1 MELKKCTKCQEEKD
15 IINFR
20 VYNKK
25 GKKFIQSICKKCEN
39 ERNKIYTQKHKEE
52 IAKYKK
58 EYAIMNAE
66 KIKEYKRIYYK
77 ENLEKI
83 KQRKKEQYEQNKT
96 DILAK
101 NKIYR
106 QKNIQRC
113 KENHR
118 KYYENHKDK
127 IIARITKYKKER
139 RKQDKIY
146 KVKCQVRHLI
156 GLSFARKGYIKSKKT
171 EEILGMD
178 LLNFYNYL
186 LRTFRNNYGYEWD
199 GIESVHID
207 HIIPLSM
214 AKTEKEVISLCHY
227 TNLQL
232 LKAKDN
238 LQKQDKTDYKIMKQE
253 VIL

>member
-39 ERNKIYTQKHKEE
+39 ERNKIYAQKHKEE

-66 KIKEYKRIYYK
+66 KIKEYKKIYYQ

-83 KQRKKEQYEQNKT
+83 KQRHKYQYEKN
-96 DILAK
+96 K
-101 NKIYR
+101 NKILAQNKVYR
-106 QKNIQRC
+106 EIHKDKD
-113 KENHR
+113 KENHK
-118 KYYENHKDK
+118 KYYENHKNK
-127 IIARITKYKKER
+127 IIARTTEYGKQR

-146 KVKCQVRHLI
+146 KFKCQVRHLI

-171 EEILGMD
+171 EEILGID

-186 LRTFRNNYGYEWD
+186 LRTFKNNYGYEWD
-199 GIESVHID
+199 GMESVHID

-238 LQKQDKTDYKIMKQE
+238 LQKQDKTDYKIMK
-253 VIL
+253 

>member
-1 MELKKCTKCQEEKD
+1 MEFKVCTKCNEQKAVD
-15 IINFR
+15 SFR

-25 GKKFIQSICKKCEN
+25 GKNFIQSICKTCEN
-39 ERNKIYTQKHKEE
+39 ERNKIYAQKHKEE

-66 KIKEYKRIYYK
+66 KIKEYKKTYYK

-83 KQRKKEQYEQNKT
+83 KTKKKEIYEKN
-96 DILAK
+96 K
-101 NKIYR
+101 NKILAQNKVYR
-106 QKNIQRC
+106 EIHKDKE
-113 KENHR
+113 KENHK
-118 KYYENHKDK
+118 KYYENHKNK
-127 IIARITKYKKER
+127 IIAKTTEYEKER

-146 KVKCQVRHLI
+146 KFKCQVRHLI
-156 GLSFARKGYIKSKKT
+156 GLSFTRKGYIKSKKT

-186 LRTFRNNYGYEWD
+186 LRTFKNNYGYEWD
-199 GIESVHID
+199 GMEPVHID

-232 LKAKDN
+232 LKAQDN
-238 LQKQDKTDYKIMKQE
+238 LQKQDKTDYKIMK
-253 VIL
+253 

>member
-39 ERNKIYTQKHKEE
+39 ERNKIYAQKHKEE

-106 QKNIQRC
+106 EIHKDKD
-113 KENHR
+113 KENHK
-118 KYYENHKDK
+118 KYYENHKNK
-127 IIARITKYKKER
+127 IIARTTEYGKQR

-146 KVKCQVRHLI
+146 KFKCQARHLI
-156 GLSFARKGYIKSKKT
+156 GLSFTRKGYIKSKKT
-171 EEILGMD
+171 EEILGID

-186 LRTFRNNYGYEWD
+186 LRTFKNNYGYEWD

-238 LQKQDKTDYKIMKQE
+238 LQKQDKTDYKIMK
-253 VIL
+253 

>member
-39 ERNKIYTQKHKEE
+39 ERNKIYAQKHKEE

-66 KIKEYKRIYYK
+66 KIKEYKKIYYQ

-83 KQRKKEQYEQNKT
+83 KQRHKYQYEKN
-96 DILAK
+96 K
-101 NKIYR
+101 NKILAQNKVYR
-106 QKNIQRC
+106 EIHKDKD
-113 KENHR
+113 KENHK
-118 KYYENHKDK
+118 KYYENHKNK
-127 IIARITKYKKER
+127 IIARTTEYGKQR

-146 KVKCQVRHLI
+146 KFKCQVRHLI
-156 GLSFARKGYIKSKKT
+156 GLSFTRKGYIKSKKT

-186 LRTFRNNYGYEWD
+186 LRTFKNNYGYEWD

-238 LQKQDKTDYKIMKQE
+238 LQKQDKTDYKIMK
-253 VIL
+253 